1 MRIAIL
7 SDIHGNLTAF
17 EAVIADIKTQAP
29 DVVYH
34 LGDIAAS
41 GPRPSEVVDL
51 LQSLGWTGVYGN
63 VDEML
68 WDQSILDSAIFA
80 APERAKLRELLVNQI
95 SHATNAL
102 IGQQRLEWLRTLPLA
117 YNAPGGIL
125 LCHASPQSC
134 WASPRREDG
143 DEVFE
148 KFFGGVGKRFAI
160 FGHVHQPLVR
170 KLEKSGVTVI
180 NTGSVSFSYDGDW
193 RSSYLIMD
201 DGVPIH
207 RRVEYDRAKEET
219 LIRESTLPHK
229 EWLAQMLSAGKYI
242 DPF

>member
-1 MRIAIL
+1 MRVAII

-17 EAVIADIKTQAP
+17 EAVVADIKTQSP
-29 DVVYH
+29 DAVYH

-41 GPRPSEVVDL
+41 GPRPAEVVDL
-51 LQSLGWTGVYGN
+51 LQALGWTGVYGN

-68 WDQSILDSAIFA
+68 WDQSILETAVFA

-102 IGQQRLEWLRTLPLA
+102 LGSKRLDWLRTLPLA
-117 YNAPGGIL
+117 YNAPGGL
-125 LCHASPQSC
+125 FLCHASPQSC
-134 WASPRREDG
+134 WASPRRDDS

-148 KFFGGVGKRFAI
+148 KFFGSIGKKLAI
-160 FGHVHQPLVR
+160 FGHIHQPLVR
-170 KLEKSGVTVI
+170 NLPNVTVI
-180 NTGSVSFSYDGDW
+180 NTGSVSLSYDGDW
-193 RSSYLIMD
+193 RSSYLILD
-201 DGVPIH
+201 DGVPTH
-207 RRVEYDRAKEET
+207 RRVEYDRAKEEK

-229 EWLAQMLSAGKYI
+229 EWLATMLGAGKYI